1 MISLYQNQHHQNTLK
16 KFYGYIFINIYI
28 FGKISH
34 KISLRVRSSY
44 VGITYQLKSLLLVIM
59 LVWSRPLF
67 PPPPIEIF
75 VQAII
80 DLSNFDFV
88 SVYSNEQFSH

>member
-1 MISLYQNQHHQNTLK
+1 MISLWYFDFHQNDIK

-44 VGITYQLKSLLLVIM
+44 VEFM
-59 LVWSRPLF
+59 
-67 PPPPIEIF
+67 
-75 VQAII
+75 
-80 DLSNFDFV
+80 V
-88 SVYSNEQFSH
+88 S